1 VTNEGQMP
9 TSLDIAQRVKIVRPD
24 ACTITLGKGQSLAP
38 VPEGQPRQRPSVEF
52 DSIQPGET
60 KTARWQVQGTGE
72 VRLAISS
79 TRGGVDTR
87 TLDVK

>member
-1 VTNEGQMP
+1 
-9 TSLDIAQRVKIVRPD
+9 
-24 ACTITLGKGQSLAP
+24 
-38 VPEGQPRQRPSVEF
+38 VPEGQPRQRPAVEF

-60 KTARWQVQGTGE
+60 KTVRWQVQGAGE